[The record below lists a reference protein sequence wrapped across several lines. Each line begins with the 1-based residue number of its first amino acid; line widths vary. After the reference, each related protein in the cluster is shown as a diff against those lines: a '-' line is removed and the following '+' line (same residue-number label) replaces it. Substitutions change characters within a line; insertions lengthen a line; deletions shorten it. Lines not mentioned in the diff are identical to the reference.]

1 MPGSDETRLRAE
13 ITAALIW
20 DLPALRA
27 GSKSAQDF
35 AKALEGELDKWW
47 EPRSYGLDPLGRA
60 AQAVAAERAGDPAQG
75 LPVYKDLA
83 TADDDWVGLLGRML
97 MAWSETG
104 DDSDGVAQA
113 QQAAEGIAAP
123 DELRARLHAKTATFA
138 LDTGQHDL
146 ARESLARAVELAPQ
160 GTRLYSRLAFE
171 AANAGLGRPDA
182 AAFPDEGKPFGPDPL
197 VDYPWIV
204 YAALDAAQAGMND
217 EVERNAE
224 RLWSWKLRFGG
235 TTPLDQVVSAEVQ
248 ATWAGALW
256 LRRPLRLQL
265 GAQLLNGEATHAQ
278 QWGYG
283 ILMWVLGNGK
293 SPEGVYRLAEPH
305 LDQESVD
312 YVIRQLREADWP
324 RGLSHRFVRVA
335 SEAWDDMSGGTLR
348 WLVDFLEPDAS
359 EHPTVREV
367 NRLWAGYAARFPQE
381 WLERVQAQS
390 PETQVALLSMVGLPT
405 IQRLPLDAKGSFGRL
420 LLDNLSLRERPNE
433 HLLRL
438 AVELVPRNLRPRLA
452 TLIAEHA
459 TPEAL
464 AEIADSAE
472 PDIAPA
478 PVLERARDQL
488 VETLARESAEARE
501 GKVSFG
507 PHDTRLALARLLVT
521 LPPDPEAVATL
532 AAIGSDPDLPGEH
545 IVAARNGLALLRH
558 KGKLT
563 ESEIAWWHDVPDPP
577 GTLPEHGGISDEL
590 AQIRRLQ
597 ILARELTAGEG
608 ALTVMAT
615 RSRDRRVRVLA
626 IEVCSEAAKAEARTE
641 QRAAFVWALVGG
653 LWDPQ
658 DYVAASAVWALAAEM
673 AQGSAAAEVALNRL
687 PRLYGI
693 GNTRVR
699 TAVAETAARLGRT
712 APAQVQAVLQTA
724 ATDKSWQVRQAAAD
738 PRRL

>member
-1 MPGSDETRLRAE
+1 MPGSDETQLRPE

-20 DLPALRA
+20 DLPALQA
-27 GSKSAQDF
+27 GSRSAQNF

-60 AQAVAAERAGDPAQG
+60 ARAVATERAGDPAQA

-83 TADDDWVGLLGRML
+83 TADNEWVGLLGRML

-104 DDSDGVAQA
+104 DDSDAVAQA
-113 QQAAEGIAAP
+113 QQAAEEIAAP
-123 DELRARLHAKTATFA
+123 DELRARLHAKAATFA
-138 LDTGQHDL
+138 LDAGQHDL

-171 AANAGLGRPDA
+171 ATNAGLGPPDA
-182 AAFPDEGKPFGPDPL
+182 AAFPDEGKPFPPDPL
-197 VDYPWIV
+197 VDYPWIH
-204 YAALDAAQAGMND
+204 YAALDAAQAGMDD

-224 RLWSWKLRFGG
+224 RLWTWTLRFGG
-235 TTPLDQVVSAEVQ
+235 TAPLAQVVSAEVQ

-256 LRRPLRLQL
+256 LRRPLRRQL
-265 GAQLLNGEATHAQ
+265 GAQLLNGEAIHAQ

-283 ILMWVLGNGK
+283 VLMWALGDGK
-293 SPEGVYRLAEPH
+293 NPERIYQLAEPH

-324 RGLSHRFVRVA
+324 RGLSHRFVSVA
-335 SEAWDDMSGGTLR
+335 SEAWDAMSGDTLR
-348 WLVDFLEPDAS
+348 SLVDLLEPDAS
-359 EHPTVREV
+359 EHPAVREI
-367 NRLWAGYAARFPQE
+367 NRLWAGYAARFTSE
-381 WLERVQAQS
+381 WLERAQQQL
-390 PETQVALLSMVGLPT
+390 PEVQVALLSVVGLPT
-405 IQRLPLDAKGSFGRL
+405 ILRLPLDAKERFGRL
-420 LLDNLSLRERPNE
+420 LLDNLSQRERPSE

-438 AVELVPRNLRPRLA
+438 AVELVPHDLRPQLA
-452 TLIAEHA
+452 ALIAERA

-464 AEIADSAE
+464 AEIADAAE
-472 PDIAPA
+472 PDIAPV
-478 PVLERARDQL
+478 PVLERARDLL
-488 VETLARESAEARE
+488 VETLARESAEAQD
-501 GKVSFG
+501 GTVSFG
-507 PHDTRLALARLLVT
+507 PHDTRLTLARLLVV
-521 LPPDPEAVATL
+521 LPPDPKAVAAL
-532 AAIGSDPDLPGEH
+532 AAIGSNPELPGEH

-563 ESEIAWWHDVPDPP
+563 DSEIAWWHDVPDPP

-608 ALTVMAT
+608 AVAVTAT

-626 IEVCSEAAKAEARTE
+626 IEVCSEAAEAEPATE
-641 QRAAFVWALVGG
+641 QRDAFVWALVGG

-658 DYVAASAVWALAAEM
+658 DYVVASAVWALAAEI

-699 TAVAETAARLGRT
+699 TAVAETAARLGRA
-712 APAQVQAVLQTA
+712 APAQLQAVLRSA
-724 ATDKSWQVRQAAAD
+724 VTDKSWQVRQAAAD
-738 PRRL
+738 PRPM